1 MIILDAA
8 VVIAYL
14 EGSDDA
20 HHAAAVA
27 VVDAH
32 IGDETLGVS
41 ALNLAE
47 LLVRPVRRGNSEHA
61 LNLVLGNLDVT
72 IVPILGSDA
81 LRLAEIRAST
91 GLKLPDCC
99 VLLAAE
105 RTGAG
110 AIVTFDDRL
119 RDAARGHG
127 LIVLPQKT

>member
-8 VVIAYL
+8 VLIAYL
-14 EGSDDA
+14 EGGDDA
-20 HHAAAVA
+20 HHAAAVN
-27 VVDAH
+27 VLNAH

-47 LLVRPVRRGNSEHA
+47 SLVRPVHRGNSDHA
-61 LNLVLGNLDVT
+61 LNLVRGNLDVT
-72 IVPILGSDA
+72 MVPILGTDA

-110 AIVTFDDRL
+110 AVVTFDDRL
-119 RDAARGHG
+119 REAADKHG
-127 LIVLPQKT
+127 LIVLPG